1 MRNWCQLQVQ
11 LGKQTVA
18 VGDWLIRRINQLWTL
33 PNNERD
39 YNACAPA
46 TDITKLFTCLLFG
59 GSECVYH
66 IHTTILYG
74 YMYWSSLLQ
83 PKGEVG
89 RFLGGF
95 GPMRPTEDNA
105 FLSSNCFSLGLFLL
119 CLASTTRCVVCGLAW
134 LTRTPNLSLF
144 DSNGSGSVVENTFT
158 AHDEA
163 VTRSSPSSPS
173 SWLVGAAFGGN
184 GSATEPS
191 FSLRLGLAF
200 SVQLRSRSEVFPS
213 SQGIL
218 LHKNITR
225 LLNKVG
231 T

>member
-1 MRNWCQLQVQ
+1 VTDSSDGLINFEPFETMREITTHARPQLTLRNFTRVYFLGAQSVYTIYIQ
-11 LGKQTVA
+11 LYYTGICSDLVCCSP
-18 VGDWLIRRINQLWTL
+18 R
-33 PNNERD
+33 
-39 YNACAPA
+39 
-46 TDITKLFTCLLFG
+46 
-59 GSECVYH
+59 
-66 IHTTILYG
+66 
-74 YMYWSSLLQ
+74 
-83 PKGEVG
+83 G
-89 RFLGGF
+89 RLGGF
-95 GPMRPTEDNA
+95 GPVRPTEDNA

-200 SVQLRSRSEVFPS
+200 SV
-213 SQGIL
+213 
-218 LHKNITR
+218 
-225 LLNKVG
+225 
-231 T
+231 